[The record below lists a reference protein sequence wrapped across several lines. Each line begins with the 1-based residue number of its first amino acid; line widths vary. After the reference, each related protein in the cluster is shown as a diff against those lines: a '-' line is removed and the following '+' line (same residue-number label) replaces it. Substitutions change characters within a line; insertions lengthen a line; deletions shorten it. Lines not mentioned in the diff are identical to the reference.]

1 MPRFKNERY
10 SKRQLSWYL
19 WPLPALAAFAAQRL
33 LAARPDLVETVH
45 SQRLFRALAGPLST
59 VTSLVPFSL
68 TEAAVVLGVP
78 LLLVLL
84 VIWLIRLFRQRRKG
98 LFAAR
103 LLRAV
108 AWTLSVAYLAF
119 MLLHGLNYARLPV
132 AQSFQLPVRERAAED
147 LAQAAEWLV
156 GQANTLREQTEE
168 DETGVFRLSLG
179 IGETLKTASSAYAA
193 ASADFPLL
201 AGGPLRP
208 KGVLLSHYWSYTGIA
223 GLYMP
228 LLVESNVNIDV
239 PEHSIPETA
248 LHEIAHTRGFARE
261 DEAGFLAF
269 LTGLYSDNPDFAYSA
284 LLGAALRTL
293 NALAGVDMGRY
304 QTVAAKLGDGIRR
317 DLDASAR
324 YWKQFEGPVQE
335 VSTQVND
342 AYLQANLQD
351 DGVRSYGRMVDL
363 VLAWY
368 EQQQAAG
375 TLSGAI
381 RVLAPQ

>member
-1 MPRFKNERY
+1 MTRLKNERY
-10 SKRQLSWYL
+10 IGHQLGWYL

-33 LAARPDLVETVH
+33 LAARPDLVETLH
-45 SQRLFRALAGPLST
+45 SQRLFRYLAGPLSFL
-59 VTSLVPFSL
+59 TSLVPFSL
-68 TEAAVVLGVP
+68 TEAAVVFGGP
-78 LLLVLL
+78 LVIVLL
-84 VIWLIRLFRQRRKG
+84 VIWLVRLSRQRRKG
-98 LFAAR
+98 LYAAR

-108 AWTLSVAYLAF
+108 AWTLSIAYLAF
-119 MLLHGLNYARLPV
+119 MLLHGLNYARMPV
-132 AQSFQLPVRERAAED
+132 AQSFQLPVRERAAAD
-147 LAQAAEWLV
+147 LAQTADWLV
-156 GQANTLREQTEE
+156 GQANVLCEKVQE
-168 DETGVFRLSLG
+168 DDDGVFRLSQG
-179 IGETLKTASSAYAA
+179 IQGTLKTASAAYAA
-193 ASADFPLL
+193 AADDYPLL
-201 AGGPLRP
+201 SGGPLRP
-208 KGVLLSHYWSYTGIA
+208 KGVLLSHTWSYTGIA

-269 LTGLYSDNPDFAYSA
+269 LTGLYSDNPDFAYSV

-293 NALAGVDMGRY
+293 NALAGVDMDRY
-304 QTVAAKLGDGIRR
+304 QAVAVKLGDGIRR

-335 VSTQVND
+335 ASTKVND
-342 AYLQANLQD
+342 AYLQANLQE

-375 TLSGAI
+375 TLEAAI
-381 RVLAPQ
+381 RTANPG

>member
-1 MPRFKNERY
+1 
-10 SKRQLSWYL
+10 
-19 WPLPALAAFAAQRL
+19 
-33 LAARPDLVETVH
+33 
-45 SQRLFRALAGPLST
+45 
-59 VTSLVPFSL
+59 
-68 TEAAVVLGVP
+68 
-78 LLLVLL
+78 
-84 VIWLIRLFRQRRKG
+84 
-98 LFAAR
+98 
-103 LLRAV
+103 
-108 AWTLSVAYLAF
+108 

-293 NALAGVDMGRY
+293 NALAGVDMDRY